1 MKTIV
6 GLIWFAGLILFQA
19 ANAVNNFT
27 NPGFPS
33 NFQIELTVGPKETP
47 SSKQEEVL
55 PISLASNVLG
65 ATTYSL
71 TLSTLSCRI
80 TWAADSSQPLIS
92 LILMNGQQEIVLLN
106 QQPNTGNYIWTPP
119 ENLPSGTYTFVIGT
133 GNSFI

>member
-1 MKTIV
+1 MKSLL
-6 GLIWFAGLILFQA
+6 GLVWLVGLILFQA

-27 NPGFPS
+27 NPGFPC
-33 NFQIELTVGPKETP
+33 NFQIELTVDPKETP

-55 PISLASNVLG
+55 PVSLAANVLG

-71 TLSTLSCRI
+71 ALRNLSYRI
-80 TWAADSSQPLIS
+80 TWAADESQPLIS

-106 QQPNTGNYIWTPP
+106 QQPNAGYYIWTPP